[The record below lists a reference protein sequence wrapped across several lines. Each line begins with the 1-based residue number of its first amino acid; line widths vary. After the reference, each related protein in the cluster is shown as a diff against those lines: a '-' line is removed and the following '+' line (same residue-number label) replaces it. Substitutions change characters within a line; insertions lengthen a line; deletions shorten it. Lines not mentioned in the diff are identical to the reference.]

1 MRKKIKNIIKNNL
14 KTKKVLSENRI
25 DSIIREYLFERNNI
39 SDKSRFSKKSIE
51 SLEEIVSN
59 LNDILDDLE
68 IIKEKEGDTIL
79 FENRYTDDILE
90 THIKGIGKKI
100 KNLQEIID
108 FTKNN
113 NSKEDLNN
121 F

>member
-1 MRKKIKNIIKNNL
+1 MKKRIRNIIKDNL
-14 KTKKVLSENRI
+14 KTKKVLSESRI

-39 SDKSRFSKKSIE
+39 NDKTKFSKKSIE

-59 LNDILDDLE
+59 LNDILEDLE

-79 FENRYTDDILE
+79 FENKYTDDILE
-90 THIKGIGKKI
+90 THIKDISEKT
-100 KNLQEIID
+100 KNLQEIIN

-113 NSKEDLNN
+113 ISSEDLNI